1 MKTSICCGMGKTPH
15 PTERDPAFRF
25 ALRYP
30 LAPCSARH
38 YIKWMNETSSHDGS
52 PAGRCGIHLLSPELC
67 NQIAAGEVVE
77 RPASVVKELV
87 ENSLDAGA
95 TLIEVTLEN
104 GGQSLIRV
112 RDNGAGIPAA
122 ELELAVTRHATSKI
136 TSMDDLWRI
145 SSFGFRGEALPSI
158 ASVSS
163 FRMESAFRPSEDAD
177 PDAAFILMEHGV
189 LAQQGPSGLHKGTVV
204 EVRDLFATIPA
215 RLKFLKAPAT
225 EQKRAQEF
233 LTRLAL
239 THTDA
244 GFIFFA
250 GTREVLRFPAGQSLQ
265 ERLSVIWPDSVTETL
280 LPFDRTTHDIR
291 VYGLVSPP
299 GQAQPRGDR
308 MLLYVNGRAVND
320 KVILRAVRE
329 AYKGRLLSKEYPQI
343 VLFMEL
349 PPEEV
354 DVNVHPAKIE
364 VRFRDERS
372 IFGAVIRA
380 VEEAVVRSLPTSDLD
395 SPLSREK
402 ARPAPAYE
410 PKPLGFWGEADRE
423 RIMRPQQKPLMQPD
437 PEETVPSP
445 MSEQPPSEPAYAP
458 EQALYGE
465 EGLPWDRVP
474 DNAASPSLHEAV
486 RAFTAPQPSAA
497 VAAPLPLPET
507 APRPAATETGRATP
521 SEPEQPEIEQLGEG
535 QVRVGPYV
543 YMGQIGGTYLLLRDI
558 RNGRDNASLL
568 ILDQHAAH
576 ERVLVSRIQAGG
588 FSGMSQPL
596 VLPLEY
602 TLHPAE
608 RERIQEFHESLTALG
623 FDLALREQGAG
634 TVLEVRAVP
643 PLLERAPAGEFI
655 REVLAGRKE
664 DLHSLWATMA
674 CKAAIKAGDALA
686 PDEAVNL
693 IAQWLMT
700 DNRQFCPHGR
710 PCVLQWGTSDL
721 DKLFKRMG

>member
-1 MKTSICCGMGKTPH
+1 
-15 PTERDPAFRF
+15 
-25 ALRYP
+25 
-30 LAPCSARH
+30 
-38 YIKWMNETSSHDGS
+38 MNETSPHDGS
-52 PAGRCGIHLLSPELC
+52 PAGRRGIHLLSPELR

-136 TSMDDLWRI
+136 TSMDDLWHI

-163 FRMESAFRPSEDAD
+163 FRMESAFRASEDAE
-177 PDAAFILMEHGV
+177 PDAAFIQMEHGV

-204 EVRDLFATIPA
+204 EIRDLFATIPA

-225 EQKRAQEF
+225 EQKRAQEL

-244 GFIFFA
+244 GFI
-250 GTREVLRFPAGQSLQ
+250 
-265 ERLSVIWPDSVTETL
+265 
-280 LPFDRTTHDIR
+280 R
-291 VYGLVSPP
+291 VHGLVSPP

-343 VLFMEL
+343 VLFMDL

-372 IFGAVIRA
+372 VFGAVLRA
-380 VEEAVVRSLPTSDLD
+380 VEEAVVRNLPTGDLD
-395 SPLSREK
+395 AAPSGEE
-402 ARPAPAYE
+402 ARHAPAYE

-423 RIMRPQQKPLMQPD
+423 RIMRPRQQPLIPPD
-437 PEETVPSP
+437 HEETPSAVPP
-445 MSEQPPSEPAYAP
+445 ASERPASEPDSVP
-458 EQALYGE
+458 EPLLYGE
-465 EGLPWDRVP
+465 EGLPWDKVP
-474 DNAASPSLHEAV
+474 DKPAAPSFHEAPQ
-486 RAFTAPQPSAA
+486 AFAAPQPQTAGAA
-497 VAAPLPLPET
+497 PLPET
-507 APRPAATETGRATP
+507 APHAAVQPPAANRARP

-576 ERVLVSRIQAGG
+576 ERVLVSRIEAGG

-608 RERIQEFHESLTALG
+608 RERIQEFHESLSALG
-623 FDLALREQGAG
+623 FELALREQGAG

-643 PLLERAPAGEFI
+643 PLLERAAAGEFI

-674 CKAAIKAGDALA
+674 CKAAIKAGAA
-686 PDEAVNL
+686 RA
-693 IAQWLMT
+693 
-700 DNRQFCPHGR
+700 GR
-710 PCVLQWGTSDL
+710 TGGS
-721 DKLFKRMG
+721 RS

>member
-1 MKTSICCGMGKTPH
+1 
-15 PTERDPAFRF
+15 
-25 ALRYP
+25 
-30 LAPCSARH
+30 
-38 YIKWMNETSSHDGS
+38 MNETSPHDGS
-52 PAGRCGIHLLSPELC
+52 PAGRRGIHLLSPELR

-136 TSMDDLWRI
+136 TSMDDLWHI

-163 FRMESAFRPSEDAD
+163 FRMESAFRASEDAE
-177 PDAAFILMEHGV
+177 PDAAFIQMEHGV

-204 EVRDLFATIPA
+204 EIRDLFATIPA

-225 EQKRAQEF
+225 EQKRAQEL

-244 GFIFFA
+244 GFIFLA

-280 LPFDRTTHDIR
+280 LPFDRTTNDIR
-291 VYGLVSPP
+291 VHGLVSPP

-343 VLFMEL
+343 VLFMDL

-372 IFGAVIRA
+372 VFGAVLRA
-380 VEEAVVRSLPTSDLD
+380 VEEAVVRNLPTGDLD
-395 SPLSREK
+395 AAPSGEE
-402 ARPAPAYE
+402 ARHAPAYE

-423 RIMRPQQKPLMQPD
+423 RIMRPRQQPLIPPD
-437 PEETVPSP
+437 HEETPSAVPP
-445 MSEQPPSEPAYAP
+445 ASERPASEPDSVP
-458 EQALYGE
+458 EPLLYGE
-465 EGLPWDRVP
+465 EGLPWDKVP
-474 DNAASPSLHEAV
+474 GKPAAPSFHEAPQ
-486 RAFTAPQPSAA
+486 AFAAPQPPTAGAA
-497 VAAPLPLPET
+497 PLPET
-507 APRPAATETGRATP
+507 APHAAVQPPAANRARP

-576 ERVLVSRIQAGG
+576 ERVLVSRIEAGG

-608 RERIQEFHESLTALG
+608 
-623 FDLALREQGAG
+623 
-634 TVLEVRAVP
+634 
-643 PLLERAPAGEFI
+643 
-655 REVLAGRKE
+655 
-664 DLHSLWATMA
+664 LHSLWATMA

-700 DNRQFCPHGR
+700 ENRQFCPHGR

-721 DKLFKRMG
+721 DKMFKRMG

>member
-1 MKTSICCGMGKTPH
+1 
-15 PTERDPAFRF
+15 
-25 ALRYP
+25 
-30 LAPCSARH
+30 
-38 YIKWMNETSSHDGS
+38 MNETSPHDGS
-52 PAGRCGIHLLSPELC
+52 PAERRGIHLLSPELR

-136 TSMDDLWRI
+136 TSMDDLWHI

-163 FRMESAFRPSEDAD
+163 FRMESAFRASEDAE
-177 PDAAFILMEHGV
+177 PDAAFIQMEHGV

-204 EVRDLFATIPA
+204 EIRDLFATIPA

-225 EQKRAQEF
+225 EQKRAQEL

-244 GFIFFA
+244 GFIFLA

-291 VYGLVSPP
+291 VHGLVSPP

-372 IFGAVIRA
+372 VFGAVLRG
-380 VEEAVVRSLPTSDLD
+380 R
-395 SPLSREK
+395 
-402 ARPAPAYE
+402 
-410 PKPLGFWGEADRE
+410 GGGGC
-423 RIMRPQQKPLMQPD
+423 PQ
-437 PEETVPSP
+437 S
-445 MSEQPPSEPAYAP
+445 
-458 EQALYGE
+458 
-465 EGLPWDRVP
+465 
-474 DNAASPSLHEAV
+474 
-486 RAFTAPQPSAA
+486 
-497 VAAPLPLPET
+497 
-507 APRPAATETGRATP
+507 
-521 SEPEQPEIEQLGEG
+521 
-535 QVRVGPYV
+535 
-543 YMGQIGGTYLLLRDI
+543 
-558 RNGRDNASLL
+558 
-568 ILDQHAAH
+568 
-576 ERVLVSRIQAGG
+576 
-588 FSGMSQPL
+588 
-596 VLPLEY
+596 
-602 TLHPAE
+602 
-608 RERIQEFHESLTALG
+608 
-623 FDLALREQGAG
+623 
-634 TVLEVRAVP
+634 
-643 PLLERAPAGEFI
+643 
-655 REVLAGRKE
+655 
-664 DLHSLWATMA
+664 
-674 CKAAIKAGDALA
+674 
-686 PDEAVNL
+686 
-693 IAQWLMT
+693 
-700 DNRQFCPHGR
+700 PHGR
-710 PCVLQWGTSDL
+710 S
-721 DKLFKRMG
+721 

>member
-1 MKTSICCGMGKTPH
+1 
-15 PTERDPAFRF
+15 
-25 ALRYP
+25 
-30 LAPCSARH
+30 
-38 YIKWMNETSSHDGS
+38 MNETSPHDGS
-52 PAGRCGIHLLSPELC
+52 PAGRRGIHLLSPELR

-136 TSMDDLWRI
+136 TSMDDLWHI

-163 FRMESAFRPSEDAD
+163 FRMESAFRASEDAE
-177 PDAAFILMEHGV
+177 PDAAFIQMEHGV

-204 EVRDLFATIPA
+204 EIRDLFATIPA

-225 EQKRAQEF
+225 EQKRAQEL

-244 GFIFFA
+244 GFIFLA

-280 LPFDRTTHDIR
+280 LPFDRTTNDIR
-291 VYGLVSPP
+291 VHGLVSPP

-343 VLFMEL
+343 VLFMDL

-372 IFGAVIRA
+372 VFGAVLRA
-380 VEEAVVRSLPTSDLD
+380 VEEAVVRNLPTGDLD
-395 SPLSREK
+395 AAPSGEE
-402 ARPAPAYE
+402 ARHAPAYE

-423 RIMRPQQKPLMQPD
+423 RIMRPRQQPLIPPD
-437 PEETVPSP
+437 HEETPSAVPP
-445 MSEQPPSEPAYAP
+445 ASERPASEPDSVP
-458 EQALYGE
+458 EPLLYGE
-465 EGLPWDRVP
+465 EGLPWDKVP
-474 DNAASPSLHEAV
+474 GKPAAPSFHEAPQ
-486 RAFTAPQPSAA
+486 AFAAPQPPTAGAA
-497 VAAPLPLPET
+497 PLPET
-507 APRPAATETGRATP
+507 APHAAVQPPAANRARP

-576 ERVLVSRIQAGG
+576 ERVLVSRIEAGG

-608 RERIQEFHESLTALG
+608 RERIQEFHESLSALG
-623 FDLALREQGAG
+623 FELALREQGAG

-643 PLLERAPAGEFI
+643 PLLERAAAGEFI

-700 DNRQFCPHGR
+700 ENRQFCPHGR
-710 PCVLQWGTSDL
+710 PCVLQWGISDL
-721 DKLFKRMG
+721 DKMFKRMG

>member
-1 MKTSICCGMGKTPH
+1 
-15 PTERDPAFRF
+15 
-25 ALRYP
+25 
-30 LAPCSARH
+30 
-38 YIKWMNETSSHDGS
+38 MNETPPHGGS
-52 PAGRCGIHLLSPELC
+52 PAERRGIHLLSPELR

-112 RDNGAGIPAA
+112 RDNGVGIPAA

-136 TSMDDLWRI
+136 TSMDDLWHI

-163 FRMESAFRPSEDAD
+163 FRMESAFRASEDAD
-177 PDAAFILMEHGV
+177 PDAAFIQMEHGV

-204 EVRDLFATIPA
+204 EIRDLFATIPA

-225 EQKRAQEF
+225 EQKRAQEL

-244 GFIFFA
+244 GFIFLA

-291 VYGLVSPP
+291 VHGLTSPP

-372 IFGAVIRA
+372 VFGAVLRA
-380 VEEAVVRSLPTSDLD
+380 VEEAVVRSLPTGDLD
-395 SPLSREK
+395 AAPSGEK
-402 ARPAPAYE
+402 ARHAPAYE

-423 RIMRPQQKPLMQPD
+423 RIMRPQQQPLIPPD
-437 PEETVPSP
+437 HEETPSSVPPVVGAGMPPNRPPPLIRCCTARKGFLGIWLPTSP
-445 MSEQPPSEPAYAP
+445 PQLPSTKPPKRSRIRSPQRQVRLRRRKTRRMPPCSRQPHQPP
-458 EQALYGE
+458 
-465 EGLPWDRVP
+465 
-474 DNAASPSLHEAV
+474 
-486 RAFTAPQPSAA
+486 TAPN
-497 VAAPLPLPET
+497 LP
-507 APRPAATETGRATP
+507 G
-521 SEPEQPEIEQLGEG
+521 
-535 QVRVGPYV
+535 
-543 YMGQIGGTYLLLRDI
+543 
-558 RNGRDNASLL
+558 RNGPNRNSLKSSSSAKAKYAS
-568 ILDQHAAH
+568 A
-576 ERVLVSRIQAGG
+576 
-588 FSGMSQPL
+588 
-596 VLPLEY
+596 
-602 TLHPAE
+602 
-608 RERIQEFHESLTALG
+608 LTCTWG
-623 FDLALREQGAG
+623 RS
-634 TVLEVRAVP
+634 
-643 PLLERAPAGEFI
+643 
-655 REVLAGRKE
+655 AGRICC
-664 DLHSLWATMA
+664 SGICAT
-674 CKAAIKAGDALA
+674 AAR
-686 PDEAVNL
+686 
-693 IAQWLMT
+693 M
-700 DNRQFCPHGR
+700 R
-710 PCVLQWGTSDL
+710 PC
-721 DKLFKRMG
+721 

>member
-1 MKTSICCGMGKTPH
+1 
-15 PTERDPAFRF
+15 
-25 ALRYP
+25 
-30 LAPCSARH
+30 
-38 YIKWMNETSSHDGS
+38 MNETSPHDGS
-52 PAGRCGIHLLSPELC
+52 PAGRHGIHLLSPELR

-136 TSMDDLWRI
+136 TSMDDLWHI

-163 FRMESAFRPSEDAD
+163 FRMESAFCASEDAE
-177 PDAAFILMEHGV
+177 PDAAFIQMEHGV

-204 EVRDLFATIPA
+204 EIRDLFATIPA

-225 EQKRAQEF
+225 EQKRAQEL

-244 GFIFFA
+244 GFIFLA

-280 LPFDRTTHDIR
+280 LPFDRTTNDIR
-291 VYGLVSPP
+291 VHGLVSPP

-372 IFGAVIRA
+372 VFGAVLRA
-380 VEEAVVRSLPTSDLD
+380 VEEAVVRNLPTGDLD
-395 SPLSREK
+395 AAPSGEE
-402 ARPAPAYE
+402 ARHAPAYE

-423 RIMRPQQKPLMQPD
+423 RIMRPRQQPLIPPD
-437 PEETVPSP
+437 HEETPSAVPP
-445 MSEQPPSEPAYAP
+445 ASERPASEPDSVP
-458 EQALYGE
+458 EPLLYGE
-465 EGLPWDRVP
+465 EGLPWDKVP
-474 DNAASPSLHEAV
+474 DNHAAPSFHEAPQ
-486 RAFTAPQPSAA
+486 AFAAPQPPTAGAA
-497 VAAPLPLPET
+497 PLPET
-507 APRPAATETGRATP
+507 APHAAVQLPAANRARP
-521 SEPEQPEIEQLGEG
+521 SEPEQPEIEQLGGPAARYVMVNAPEMQLSMDPANPLRAWYDLPGRNLIDYEDEEG
-535 QVRVGPYV
+535 
-543 YMGQIGGTYLLLRDI
+543 I
-558 RNGRDNASLL
+558 RMSARRISRL
-568 ILDQHAAH
+568 IDSITARGMPRQ
-576 ERVLVSRIQAGG
+576 RIFLAG
-588 FSGMSQPL
+588 FSQGGSM
-596 VLPLEY
+596 
-602 TLHPAE
+602 
-608 RERIQEFHESLTALG
+608 ALFTG
-623 FDLALREQGAG
+623 LREELSIAG
-634 TVLEVRAVP
+634 IISLSGYLP
-643 PLLERAPAGEFI
+643 
-655 REVLAGRKE
+655 LAGRIADE
-664 DLHSLWATMA
+664 IRPGGLATPVFMGNGDFDEIVPIPVAQQSLQAISHA
-674 CKAAIKAGDALA
+674 GAAVSWRDYPTEHTLSGEALRDTA
-686 PDEAVNL
+686 L
-693 IAQWLMT
+693 FM
-700 DNRQFCPHGR
+700 RR
-710 PCVLQWGTSDL
+710 VLGG
-721 DKLFKRMG
+721 KH

>member
-1 MKTSICCGMGKTPH
+1 
-15 PTERDPAFRF
+15 
-25 ALRYP
+25 
-30 LAPCSARH
+30 
-38 YIKWMNETSSHDGS
+38 MNETPPHGGS
-52 PAGRCGIHLLSPELC
+52 PAERRGIHLLSPELR

-112 RDNGAGIPAA
+112 RDNGVGIPAA

-163 FRMESAFRPSEDAD
+163 FRMESAFRASEDAE
-177 PDAAFILMEHGV
+177 PDAAFIQMEHGV

-204 EVRDLFATIPA
+204 EIRDLFATIPA

-225 EQKRAQEF
+225 EQKRAQEL

-244 GFIFFA
+244 GFIFLA

-291 VYGLVSPP
+291 VHGLTSPP

-372 IFGAVIRA
+372 VFGAVLRA
-380 VEEAVVRSLPTSDLD
+380 VEEAVVRSLPTGDLD
-395 SPLSREK
+395 AAPSGEK
-402 ARPAPAYE
+402 ACHAPAYE

-423 RIMRPQQKPLMQPD
+423 RIMRPQQQPLIPPD
-437 PEETVPSP
+437 HEETPSSVPPVSGRA
-445 MSEQPPSEPAYAP
+445 SSEPASAP
-458 EQALYGE
+458 DPLLYGE
-465 EGLPWDRVP
+465 EGLPWDMAP
-474 DNAASPSLHEAV
+474 DKPAASAFHEAPQ
-486 RAFTAPQPSAA
+486 AFAAPQPPTAGSDPSPENPPYAAVQPSAA
-497 VAAPLPLPET
+497 
-507 APRPAATETGRATP
+507 PAADRAKP
-521 SEPEQPEIEQLGEG
+521 SGPKQPEPEQPEIEQLGEG

-543 YMGQIGGTYLLLRDI
+543 YMGQIGGTYLLLRDM
-558 RNGRDNASLL
+558 RNSRENASLL

-576 ERVLVSRIQAGG
+576 ERVLVSRIEAGG

-608 RERIQEFHESLTALG
+608 RERIQEFHESLTVLG
-623 FDLALREQGAG
+623 FELALREQGAG

-643 PLLERAPAGEFI
+643 PLLERAAAGEFI

-700 DNRQFCPHGR
+700 ENRQFCPHGR

-721 DKLFKRMG
+721 DKMFKRMG

>member
-1 MKTSICCGMGKTPH
+1 
-15 PTERDPAFRF
+15 
-25 ALRYP
+25 
-30 LAPCSARH
+30 
-38 YIKWMNETSSHDGS
+38 MNETPPHGGS
-52 PAGRCGIHLLSPELC
+52 PAERRGIHLLSPELR

-112 RDNGAGIPAA
+112 RDNGVGIPAA

-163 FRMESAFRPSEDAD
+163 FRMESAFRASEDAE
-177 PDAAFILMEHGV
+177 PDAAFIQMEHGV

-204 EVRDLFATIPA
+204 EIRDLFATIPA

-225 EQKRAQEF
+225 EQKRAQEL

-244 GFIFFA
+244 GFIFLA

-291 VYGLVSPP
+291 VHGLTSPP

-372 IFGAVIRA
+372 VFGAVLRA
-380 VEEAVVRSLPTSDLD
+380 VEEAVVRSLPTGDLD
-395 SPLSREK
+395 AAPAGEK
-402 ARPAPAYE
+402 ARHAPAYE

-423 RIMRPQQKPLMQPD
+423 RIMRPQQQPLIPPD
-437 PEETVPSP
+437 HEETPSSVPPVSGRA
-445 MSEQPPSEPAYAP
+445 SSEPASAP
-458 EQALYGE
+458 DPLLYGE
-465 EGLPWDRVP
+465 EGLPWDMAP
-474 DNAASPSLHEAV
+474 DKPAASAFHEAPQ
-486 RAFTAPQPSAA
+486 AFAAPQSPTAGSAPSPENPPYAAVQSSAA
-497 VAAPLPLPET
+497 
-507 APRPAATETGRATP
+507 PAADRAKP
-521 SEPEQPEIEQLGEG
+521 SGPKQSEPEQPEIEQLGEG

-543 YMGQIGGTYLLLRDI
+543 YMGQIGGTYLLLRDM
-558 RNGRDNASLL
+558 RNSRENASLL

-576 ERVLVSRIQAGG
+576 ERVLVSRIEAGG

-608 RERIQEFHESLTALG
+608 RERIQEFHESLAALG
-623 FDLALREQGAG
+623 FELALREQGAG

-643 PLLERAPAGEFI
+643 PLLERAAAGEFI

-700 DNRQFCPHGR
+700 ENRQFCPHGR

-721 DKLFKRMG
+721 DKMFKRMG